1 VATFITVKQVADCLG
16 LGESTVWNHV
26 KNGVLPRPYKIGQ
39 LSRWDAEELREYI
52 KSELAGSPNP
62 KRSV

>member
-1 VATFITVKQVADCLG
+1 